1 MNVID
6 HDELPAVF
14 MTDIDGVW
22 TDGGMYYDRTGNEF
36 KKFNTSDSA
45 GILFLRALGIPVA
58 ILTGEDTEMV
68 SNRAAKLKVDYLRQG
83 VSDKVA
89 VATEICDSLG
99 IGLDRVAYIGDDLN
113 DMKLL
118 AAVGL
123 SGCPSDSPRYVRQI
137 VDVVVSKPGGGG
149 AFRDF
154 VETVL
159 SRHGLLNEA
168 IEQAVGVSVEGK
180 ERWQ

>member
-1 MNVID
+1 
-6 HDELPAVF
+6 
-14 MTDIDGVW
+14 
-22 TDGGMYYDRTGNEF
+22 
-36 KKFNTSDSA
+36 
-45 GILFLRALGIPVA
+45 
-58 ILTGEDTEMV
+58 
-68 SNRAAKLKVDYLRQG
+68 
-83 VSDKVA
+83 
-89 VATEICDSLG
+89 
-99 IGLDRVAYIGDDLN
+99 
-113 DMKLL
+113 MKLL

-159 SRHGLLNEA
+159 TRHGLLNEA